1 MDHTR
6 TCPQDRLALTNLFRP
21 FLSVVLAGTVTA
33 AAHAQGVGTS
43 ATFKGPVGVQLYSLR
58 NQLKQ
63 DGAPALDVLKGLGVK
78 DVEIGIESHYGLTQD
93 EMKKALDA
101 RGLVPVAAHAGQGY
115 LLGKTDEAIA
125 AARYFGL
132 KYLGVAW
139 AGHKAPLDE
148 AQTLKIAADFNEIG
162 KRLKAAGIQFFYH
175 NHGYEFQPYKDGQT
189 LFDLLMEKT
198 DPDLV
203 KLEMDVLWTVFPGQD
218 PVKLLRKYPDR
229 WVLMHLKDLKKGVT
243 GNLSGG
249 TDLTNDVVLGT
260 GQADYPAILKAC
272 QEIGVRHYFIEDES
286 PTVLEQLPKSLKY
299 LSAIELAK

>member
-1 MDHTR
+1 MKSLKTM
-6 TCPQDRLALTNLFRP
+6 LILT
-21 FLSVVLAGTVTA
+21 TA
-33 AAHAQGVGTS
+33 ALLTASVFAQGVGTS
-43 ATFKGPVGVQLYSLR
+43 ATFKGPVGVQIYSLR

-63 DGAPALDVLKGLGVK
+63 DGAKALDVLKALNVK
-78 DVEIGIESHYGLTQD
+78 YVEIGIESHYGLTQ
-93 EMKKALDA
+93 EQMKQALDE
-101 RGLVPVAAHAGQGY
+101 RGLIPIAAHAGQGF
-115 LLGKTDEAIA
+115 LLNKTEEAIA

-139 AGHKAPLDE
+139 ASHQKPLDE

-175 NHGYEFQPYKDGQT
+175 NHGFEFQPYKDGT
-189 LFDLLMEKT
+189 LFDLLMAKT

-203 KLEMDVLWTVFPGQD
+203 KFEMDVLWTVFPGQD
-218 PVKLLRKYPDR
+218 PVKLLKKYPDR
-229 WVLMHLKDLKKGVT
+229 WVLMHLKDLKKGVA

-272 QEIGVRHYFIEDES
+272 QEIGIKYYFIEDES
-286 PTVLEQLPKSLKY
+286 PTVLEQLPKSLGY
-299 LSAIELAK
+299 LSKIELR

>member
-1 MDHTR
+1 MNAEKKS
-6 TCPQDRLALTNLFRP
+6 LIV
-21 FLSVVLAGTVTA
+21 SMA
-33 AAHAQGVGTS
+33 AALLTASVFAQGVGTS
-43 ATFKGPVGVQLYSLR
+43 ATFKGPVGVQIYSLR

-63 DGAPALDVLKGLGVK
+63 DGAKALDVLKALNVK
-78 DVEIGIESHYGLTQD
+78 YVEIGIESHYGLTQ
-93 EMKKALDA
+93 EQMKQALDE
-101 RGLVPVAAHAGQGY
+101 RGLIPIAAHAGQGF
-115 LLGKTDEAIA
+115 LLNKTEEAIA

-139 AGHKAPLDE
+139 ASHQKPLDE

-175 NHGYEFQPYKDGQT
+175 NHGFEFQPYKDGT
-189 LFDLLMEKT
+189 LFDLLMAKT

-203 KLEMDVLWTVFPGQD
+203 KFEIDVLWSVFPGQD
-218 PVKLLRKYPDR
+218 PVKLLKKYPDH
-229 WVLMHLKDLKKGVT
+229 WVLMHLKDLKKGVA

-272 QEIGVRHYFIEDES
+272 QEIGIAYYFIEDES
-286 PTVLEQLPKSLKY
+286 PTVLEQLPKSLNY
-299 LSAIELAK
+299 LSQIELR

>member
-1 MDHTR
+1 MNAEKKS
-6 TCPQDRLALTNLFRP
+6 LIV
-21 FLSVVLAGTVTA
+21 SMA
-33 AAHAQGVGTS
+33 AALLTASVFAQGVGTS
-43 ATFKGPVGVQLYSLR
+43 ATFKGPVGVQIYSLR

-63 DGAPALDVLKGLGVK
+63 DGAKALDVLKALNVK
-78 DVEIGIESHYGLTQD
+78 YVEIGIESHYGLTQ
-93 EMKKALDA
+93 EQMKQALDE
-101 RGLVPVAAHAGQGY
+101 RGLIPIAAHAGQGF
-115 LLGKTDEAIA
+115 LLNKTEEAIA

-139 AGHKAPLDE
+139 ASHQKPLDE

-175 NHGYEFQPYKDGQT
+175 NHGFEFQPYKDGT
-189 LFDLLMEKT
+189 LFDLLMAKT

-203 KLEMDVLWTVFPGQD
+203 KFEMDVLWTVFPGQD
-218 PVKLLRKYPDR
+218 PVKLLKKYPDR
-229 WVLMHLKDLKKGVT
+229 WVLMHLKDLKKDVA

-272 QEIGVRHYFIEDES
+272 QEIGIKYYFIEDES
-286 PTVLEQLPKSLKY
+286 PTVLEQLPKSLGY
-299 LSAIELAK
+299 LSKIELR

>member
-1 MDHTR
+1 MHTKKS
-6 TCPQDRLALTNLFRP
+6 LFV
-21 FLSVVLAGTVTA
+21 FTA
-33 AAHAQGVGTS
+33 AALFCAASFAQGVGTS
-43 ATFKGPVGVQLYSLR
+43 ATFKGPVGVQIYSLR

-63 DGAPALDVLKGLGVK
+63 DGAKALDVLKNLNVK
-78 DVEIGIESHYGLTQD
+78 YVEIGIESHYGLTQ
-93 EMKKALDA
+93 EQMKQALDE
-101 RGLVPVAAHAGQGY
+101 RGLIPIAAHAGQGF
-115 LLGKTDEAIA
+115 LLNKTEEAIA

-139 AGHKAPLDE
+139 ASHQKPLDE

-175 NHGYEFQPYKDGQT
+175 NHGFEFQPYKDGT
-189 LFDLLMEKT
+189 LFDLLMAKT

-203 KLEMDVLWTVFPGQD
+203 KFEMDVLWTVFPGQD
-218 PVKLLRKYPDR
+218 PVKLLKKYPDR
-229 WVLMHLKDLKKGVT
+229 WVLMHLKDLKKGVA

-272 QEIGVRHYFIEDES
+272 QEIGIKYYFIEDES
-286 PTVLEQLPKSLKY
+286 PTVLEQLPKSLGY
-299 LSAIELAK
+299 LSKIELR

>member
-1 MDHTR
+1 MNAEKKS
-6 TCPQDRLALTNLFRP
+6 LIV
-21 FLSVVLAGTVTA
+21 SMA
-33 AAHAQGVGTS
+33 AALLTASVFAQGVGTS
-43 ATFKGPVGVQLYSLR
+43 ATFKGPVGVQIYSLR

-63 DGAPALDVLKGLGVK
+63 DGAKALDVLKALNVK
-78 DVEIGIESHYGLTQD
+78 YVEIGIESHYGLTQ
-93 EMKKALDA
+93 EQMKQALDE
-101 RGLVPVAAHAGQGY
+101 RGLIPIAAHAGQGF
-115 LLGKTDEAIA
+115 LLNKTEEAIA

-139 AGHKAPLDE
+139 ASHQKPLDE

-175 NHGYEFQPYKDGQT
+175 NHGFEFQPYKDGT
-189 LFDLLMEKT
+189 LFDLLMAKT

-218 PVKLLRKYPDR
+218 PVKLLKKYPDH
-229 WVLMHLKDLKKGVT
+229 WVLMHLKDLKKGVA

-272 QEIGVRHYFIEDES
+272 QEIGIKYYFIEDES
-286 PTVLEQLPKSLKY
+286 PTVLEQLPKSLNY
-299 LSAIELAK
+299 LSQIELR

>member
-1 MDHTR
+1 MKNSK
-6 TCPQDRLALTNLFRP
+6 NL
-21 FLSVVLAGTVTA
+21 LVSVTA
-33 AAHAQGVGTS
+33 TLLAVAASAQGVGTS
-43 ATFKGPVGVQLYSLR
+43 ATFKGPVGVQIYSLR

-63 DGAPALDVLKGLGVK
+63 DGAKALDVLKDLNVK
-78 DVEIGIESHYGLTQD
+78 YVEIGIESHYGLTQ
-93 EMKKALDA
+93 EQMKQALDE
-101 RGLVPVAAHAGQGY
+101 RGLIPIAAHAGQGF
-115 LLGKTDEAIA
+115 LLNKTEEAIA

-139 AGHKAPLDE
+139 ASHQKPLDE

-175 NHGYEFQPYKDGQT
+175 NHGFEFQPYKDGT
-189 LFDLLMEKT
+189 LFDLLMAKT

-203 KLEMDVLWTVFPGQD
+203 KFEMDVLWTVFPGQD
-218 PVKLLRKYPDR
+218 PVKLLKKYPDR
-229 WVLMHLKDLKKGVT
+229 WVLMHLKDLKKGVA

-272 QEIGVRHYFIEDES
+272 QEIGIKYYFIEDES
-286 PTVLEQLPKSLKY
+286 PTVLEQLPKSLNY
-299 LSAIELAK
+299 LSQIELR

>member
-1 MDHTR
+1 MNAEKKS
-6 TCPQDRLALTNLFRP
+6 LIV
-21 FLSVVLAGTVTA
+21 SMA
-33 AAHAQGVGTS
+33 AALLTASVFAQGVGTS
-43 ATFKGPVGVQLYSLR
+43 ATFKGPVGVQIYSLR

-63 DGAPALDVLKGLGVK
+63 DGAKALDVLKALNVK
-78 DVEIGIESHYGLTQD
+78 YVEIGIESHYGLTQ
-93 EMKKALDA
+93 EQMKQALDE
-101 RGLVPVAAHAGQGY
+101 RGLIPIAAHAGQGF
-115 LLGKTDEAIA
+115 LLNKTEEAIA

-139 AGHKAPLDE
+139 ASHQKPLDE

-175 NHGYEFQPYKDGQT
+175 NHGFEFQPYKDGT
-189 LFDLLMEKT
+189 LFDLLMAKT

-203 KLEMDVLWTVFPGQD
+203 KFEMDVLWTVFPGQD
-218 PVKLLRKYPDR
+218 PVKLLKKYPDR
-229 WVLMHLKDLKKGVT
+229 WVLMHLKDLKKGVA

-272 QEIGVRHYFIEDES
+272 QEIGIKYYFIEDES
-286 PTVLEQLPKSLKY
+286 PTVLEQLPKSLGY
-299 LSAIELAK
+299 LSKIELR

>member
-1 MDHTR
+1 MKTMKN
-6 TCPQDRLALTNLFRP
+6 QIVSMAAVLLT
-21 FLSVVLAGTVTA
+21 SA
-33 AAHAQGVGTS
+33 AFAQGVGTS
-43 ATFKGPVGVQLYSLR
+43 ATFKGPVGVQIYSLR

-63 DGAPALDVLKGLGVK
+63 DGAKALDVLKALNVK
-78 DVEIGIESHYGLTQD
+78 YVEIGIESHYGLTQ
-93 EMKKALDA
+93 EQMKQALDE
-101 RGLVPVAAHAGQGY
+101 RGLIPIAAHAGQGF
-115 LLGKTDEAIA
+115 LLNKTEEAIA

-139 AGHKAPLDE
+139 ASHQKPLDE

-175 NHGYEFQPYKDGQT
+175 NHGFEFQPYKDGT
-189 LFDLLMEKT
+189 LFDLLMAKT

-203 KLEMDVLWTVFPGQD
+203 KFEMDVLWTVFPGQD
-218 PVKLLRKYPDR
+218 PVKLLKKYPDR
-229 WVLMHLKDLKKGVT
+229 WVLMHLKDLKKGVA

-272 QEIGVRHYFIEDES
+272 QEIGVKYYFIEDES
-286 PTVLEQLPKSLKY
+286 PTVLEQLPKSLGY
-299 LSAIELAK
+299 LSKIELR